1 MKKIITFAATAMCV
15 LGLTAGTASAHF
27 CYNAKRSDKGTE
39 QVAARSNGFATYAE
53 MLVDFGV
60 CADGIEY
67 VEVNG
72 PDSIPLDQPVN
83 SHATMAGG
91 RFTAATMR
99 EVSTTS
105 KPRMQSGSRS
115 MPRSTKRSCSVRV
128 TRPEKG
134 RRSVAHPYGRATD
147 RPRTCAKGTPRRHS
161 DCKAAIC
168 GHA

>member
-27 CYNAKRSDKGTE
+27 CYNVKRSDKGTE

-91 RFTAATMR
+91 TFH
-99 EVSTTS
+99 
-105 KPRMQSGSRS
+105 SGNDARGIDHI
-115 MPRSTKRSCSVRV
+115 
-128 TRPEKG
+128 E
-134 RRSVAHPYGRATD
+134 ATD
-147 RPRTCAKGTPRRHS
+147 AEWESFDATINEAFVLCEGDSA
-161 DCKAAIC
+161 
-168 GHA
+168 